1 MPRRTSLKMALFRA
15 HGGSWRASYAME
27 VAQRP
32 HFVVRYVVCGA
43 AAGFYLDRGFDAAS
57 EVC

>member
-1 MPRRTSLKMALFRA
+1 MALFRA